1 MVNGN
6 GKGGFKSLSKE
17 LRAQLLGAFID
28 SRFQTLSQI
37 AQHFHISKSVV
48 IKYRDEFVK
57 SNVLSKNNWHVV
69 KVVKPRP
76 LVRERLAL
84 RRKEMLF
91 HIFGGM
97 KDGKKVSVNELQKKF
112 GGEKK
117 FAAKVISEVEGVLAS
132 RKKFSK
138 WWELK
143 RRTVSDQPRRK
154 QIKHDF

>member
-57 SNVLSKNNWHVV
+57 SNVLSKNNW
-69 KVVKPRP
+69 R
-76 LVRERLAL
+76 
-84 RRKEMLF
+84 
-91 HIFGGM
+91 
-97 KDGKKVSVNELQKKF
+97 Q
-112 GGEKK
+112 
-117 FAAKVISEVEGVLAS
+117 
-132 RKKFSK
+132 
-138 WWELK
+138 
-143 RRTVSDQPRRK
+143 
-154 QIKHDF
+154 